1 MSKRHEARAE
11 DSDEPLY
18 RRLEDYQRRFRL
30 LDEQMRV
37 LERER
42 QKLSAVVNHTD
53 AGFLVFDAA
62 LAVTWTN
69 NIFATRFC
77 ASSRPDE
84 VVGSPCHRILCG
96 RPSPCDT
103 CPAAQPF
110 RSGIVAHHEMRL
122 SIHDR
127 PRHIYATAMPI
138 KSLTGKVEQTI
149 LMVQDI
155 TDLDILRQSN
165 EALEASEAR
174 FRSIFEQ
181 GGLGMRTATP
191 EGRYVDV
198 NPALCRFLG
207 YEREELQGK
216 TLLDV
221 THPDDVAETRR
232 RMQESQRPGRPRFE
246 MERRFVR
253 KDGKV
258 VWGYTSATW
267 LFDSAGLPRLG
278 IGLVQDITERKR
290 VEESLRVSEG
300 QLRQAQKMEAVG
312 RLAGG
317 VAHDFNN
324 LLTVING
331 RCRLLLD
338 HLADDP
344 LRKEVEVIA
353 AAGERAAALTRQL
366 LAFSR
371 RQIVAPRVVDLNM
384 VVTETEKMLRRV
396 IGEDIHLEIR
406 LKPEFGNVRA
416 DPGQIEQVI
425 MNLVVNARDAMPQGG
440 RLTIETAHAD
450 LEPAPAPGGL
460 EPGRYVTLAIQD
472 TGSGMD
478 SSVLSHLFE
487 PYFTTKEKGR
497 GTGLGLPTVAAIVKH
512 CGGQIAVDSTP
523 ARGSRFTLYLP
534 RVDEAVEESPR
545 ETAGAAPSR
554 GTETI
559 LVVEDEITVREL
571 ARELLQMSGYTV
583 LEAKHGQE
591 ALRICRTYDG
601 PIHLMLTDVVMPLM
615 NGHEL
620 AETLA
625 PLRPGMKVLYMS
637 GYTEEAGVLRDI
649 LDSDAVFLQKPF
661 TPAALNDKI
670 RVLLNAGRRN

>member
-1 MSKRHEARAE
+1 MGKRHEARAE
-11 DSDEPLY
+11 DPGDLLQ
-18 RRLEDYQRRFRL
+18 RKLEDCQRRFRL

-53 AGFLVFDAA
+53 AGFLVFDAS
-62 LAVTWTN
+62 LSVVWTN

-77 ASSRPDE
+77 ASP
-84 VVGSPCHRILCG
+84 SPAAVKGAKCHQVLCG
-96 RPSPCDT
+96 GPLPCEI

-110 RSGIVAHHEMRL
+110 RSGIVAHQEMRL
-122 SIHDR
+122 SIHEQA
-127 PRHIYATAMPI
+127 RHIYATAMPI

-149 LMVQDI
+149 LMVQDL
-155 TDLDILRQSN
+155 TDLDVLRQS
-165 EALEASEAR
+165 EVRKSAILEAALDAIVSIDHEGTIGEFSPAAERMFGYRRAEVIGRTMADLLVPPSLRGRHRDGMAR
-174 FRSIFEQ
+174 Y
-181 GGLGMRTATP
+181 LATG
-191 EGRYVDV
+191 ES
-198 NPALCRFLG
+198 
-207 YEREELQGK
+207 
-216 TLLDV
+216 TLLG
-221 THPDDVAETRR
+221 RR
-232 RMQESQRPGRPRFE
+232 IEMTAMRADGSEFPVEIAIARVPLPGAPMFTGFIRDLTE
-246 MERRFVR
+246 
-253 KDGKV
+253 GK
-258 VWGYTSATW
+258 
-267 LFDSAGLPRLG
+267 
-278 IGLVQDITERKR
+278 K
-290 VEESLRVSEG
+290 VEESLRLSEG

-331 RCRLLLD
+331 RSRLLLD
-338 HLADDP
+338 GLAGHP

-353 AAGERAAALTRQL
+353 AAGDRAASLTRQL

-371 RQIVAPRVVDLNM
+371 RQIVEPRVIDLNT
-384 VVTETEKMLRRV
+384 VVAETETMLRRV
-396 IGEDIHLEIR
+396 IGEDVHLEIR
-406 LKPEFGNVRA
+406 LKRDFGNVRA

-440 RLTIETAHAD
+440 RLTIETANAD
-450 LEPAPAPGGL
+450 RDGPSPAPGRL
-460 EPGRYVTLAIQD
+460 EAGRYVALSIQD
-472 TGSGMD
+472 TGSGMEAA
-478 SSVLSHLFE
+478 VLSHLFE
-487 PYFTTKEKGR
+487 PYFTTKEKGK

-512 CGGQIAVDSTP
+512 CGGQIAVDSAP

-534 RVDEAVEESPR
+534 RVDEAAEEAPR
-545 ETAGAAPSR
+545 EARGAARSR

-559 LVVEDEITVREL
+559 LVVEDETTVREL

-583 LEAKHGQE
+583 LEAGHGQE

-601 PIHLMLTDVVMPLM
+601 PIHLMLTDVVMPSM

-637 GYTEEAGVLRDI
+637 GYTEEAGVLREI
-649 LDSDAVFLQKPF
+649 LDSDSVFLQKPF

-670 RVLLNAGRRN
+670 RALLNVARRN